1 MVKYFAKY
9 DSVEA
14 FEADKANLPA
24 NCVILVGSEISI
36 APSQYTIA
44 VQNNRFSGGGS
55 GDVDPEAPLPINPI
69 IPNPGDDEPW
79 AD

>member
-14 FEADKANLPA
+14 FEADKANLPS
-24 NCVILVGSEISI
+24 NCVILVGNEISI
-36 APSQYTIA
+36 APNNYTIA
-44 VQNNRFSGGGS
+44 TGNGRFTDEES
-55 GDVDPEAPLPINPI
+55 PLPINPD
-69 IPNPGDDEPW
+69 PNPNPDDDPDPEPW